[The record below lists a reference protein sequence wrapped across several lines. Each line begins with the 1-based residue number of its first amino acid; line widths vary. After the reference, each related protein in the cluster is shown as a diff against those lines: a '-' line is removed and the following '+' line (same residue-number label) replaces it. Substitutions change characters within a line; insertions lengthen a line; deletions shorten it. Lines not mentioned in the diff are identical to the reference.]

1 MGSGSFPEL
10 QIKDKANGWMVVGCN
25 RERARDDGRG
35 GRRDEGREGKMMQK
49 RGRQHQD
56 IQYVHGS

>member
-1 MGSGSFPEL
+1 VGSGSFPEL
-10 QIKDKANGWMVVGCN
+10 QRQENANGWKEVGWN
-25 RERARDDGRG
+25 REREREDGRG
-35 GRRDEGREGKMMQK
+35 GRRDDGREGKMMQK

>member
-10 QIKDKANGWMVVGCN
+10 QRQENAKGWKEVGWN
-25 RERARDDGRG
+25 REREREDGRG
-35 GRRDEGREGKMMQK
+35 GRRDDGREGKMMQK